1 MNDQVFDLLGNDG
14 EVYGPYRVTELQK
27 LIDVNRADRQS
38 QIRESGTDNRWR
50 SMETILSTQ
59 KTGSDSLEK
68 QKSDTFVT
76 GSTVEGVYDLIGDD
90 GVTYG
95 PYRVSELQELLDE
108 DRANWQSQIRES
120 GTENQWRALEAVIR
134 ASQEPHVD
142 LDEILTDIPRLNVGQ
157 ALSDG
162 TALFKQYVGLLVG
175 AFTLFVLIMMIVTPI
190 PFAKMLVS
198 TPLTAGLII
207 VVLNLK
213 RTGRGS
219 VKDRCEGCDRC
230 FPLLIG
236 IGLGQVI
243 LFFAAAGPGGIALII
258 GVIRV
263 WRAAEADQEP
273 GVAVVVVLVSG
284 CLLIGIMACVGMPLT
299 IFAPWLAADKDLS
312 FGESFRVAIKVG
324 WKNLFPLS
332 ILLGIGLLSAVAG
345 FSMCGIGLLVSGA
358 WATTVLALA
367 YEQLFTRERVLH
379 DG

>member
-1 MNDQVFDLLGNDG
+1 MNDQLFDLLGNDG

-219 VKDRCEGCDRC
+219 VKDLFEGFDRC
-230 FPLLIG
+230 FPRLIG

-243 LFFAAAGPGGIALII
+243 LFFAAAVPGGIALII

-273 GVAVVVVLVSG
+273 GVAVVVLLVSG
-284 CLLIGIMACVGMPLT
+284 CLLIGIMACVVMPLT

-332 ILLGIGLLSAVAG
+332 ILMGVGLLSFAAG

-358 WATTVLALA
+358 WATTGLAMA

>member
-1 MNDQVFDLLGNDG
+1 MNDQLFDLLGNDG

-27 LIDVNRADRQS
+27 LIDDNRADRQS

-120 GTENQWRALEAVIR
+120 GTDNQWRALEAVIR
-134 ASQEPHVD
+134 GCQEPHVD

-162 TALFKQYVGLLVG
+162 TALFKQYFGLLVG
-175 AFTLFVLIMMIVTPI
+175 AFTLFVLIMMIVAPI
-190 PFAKMLVS
+190 PFAIMLVA

-207 VVLNLK
+207 LGLNLK
-213 RTGRGS
+213 RTGSGS
-219 VKDRCEGCDRC
+219 VKDLFEGFDRC
-230 FPLLIG
+230 FPRLIG

-243 LFFAAAGPGGIALII
+243 LFFAAAVPGGITVII
-258 GVIRV
+258 GFISA

-273 GVAVVVVLVSG
+273 GVGVVVLLVSG
-284 CLLIGIMACVGMPLT
+284 CLLIGIMVCVVMPLT

-358 WATTVLALA
+358 WAITVLTMA

>member
-1 MNDQVFDLLGNDG
+1 MNDQLFDLLGNDG

-219 VKDRCEGCDRC
+219 VKDLFEGFDRC
-230 FPLLIG
+230 FPRLIG

-243 LFFAAAGPGGIALII
+243 LFFAAAVPGGIALII

-273 GVAVVVVLVSG
+273 GVAVVVLLVSG
-284 CLLIGIMACVGMPLT
+284 SLLIGIIAFVVMALT
-299 IFAPWLAADKDLS
+299 IFAPCLAADKDLS

-358 WATTVLALA
+358 WATTVLAMA
-367 YEQLFTRERVLH
+367 YEQLFTRQRVLH

>member
-1 MNDQVFDLLGNDG
+1 MNDQLFDLLGNDG

-59 KTGSDSLEK
+59 KTSSDSLEK

-219 VKDRCEGCDRC
+219 VKDLFEGFDRC
-230 FPLLIG
+230 FPRLIG

-243 LFFAAAGPGGIALII
+243 LFFAAAVPGGIALII

-284 CLLIGIMACVGMPLT
+284 CLLIGIMACVVMPLT

-358 WATTVLALA
+358 WATTVLAMA

>member
-1 MNDQVFDLLGNDG
+1 MNDQLFDLLGNDG

-219 VKDRCEGCDRC
+219 VKDLFEGFDRC
-230 FPLLIG
+230 FPRLIG

-243 LFFAAAGPGGIALII
+243 LFFAAAVPGGIALII

-273 GVAVVVVLVSG
+273 GVAVVVLLVSG
-284 CLLIGIMACVGMPLT
+284 CLLIGIMACVVMPLT

-358 WATTVLALA
+358 WATTVLAMA

>member
-1 MNDQVFDLLGNDG
+1 MNDQLFDLLGNDG

-219 VKDRCEGCDRC
+219 VKDLFEGFDRC
-230 FPLLIG
+230 FPRLIG

-243 LFFAAAGPGGIALII
+243 LFFAAAVPGGIALII

-284 CLLIGIMACVGMPLT
+284 CLLIGIMACVVMPLT

-358 WATTVLALA
+358 WATTVLAMA

>member
-1 MNDQVFDLLGNDG
+1 MNDQLFDLLGNDG

-27 LIDVNRADRQS
+27 LIDDNRADRQS

-120 GTENQWRALEAVIR
+120 GTDNQWRALEAVIR
-134 ASQEPHVD
+134 GCQEPHVD

-162 TALFKQYVGLLVG
+162 TALFKQYFGLLVG

-190 PFAKMLVS
+190 PFAPMLVAP
-198 TPLTAGLII
+198 PLTAGLII
-207 VVLNLK
+207 LGLNLK
-213 RTGRGS
+213 RTGSGS
-219 VKDRCEGCDRC
+219 VKDLFEGFDRC
-230 FPLLIG
+230 FPRLIG

-243 LFFAAAGPGGIALII
+243 LFFAAAVPGGITVII
-258 GVIRV
+258 GVISA

-273 GVAVVVVLVSG
+273 GVGVVAG
-284 CLLIGIMACVGMPLT
+284 CLLIGIMVCVVMPLT

-324 WKNLFPLS
+324 WKNLFPLC
-332 ILLGIGLLSAVAG
+332 ILLGVGLLSAVAG
-345 FSMCGIGLLVSGA
+345 LCMCGIGLLVSGA
-358 WATTVLALA
+358 WATTVLAMA

>member
-1 MNDQVFDLLGNDG
+1 MNDQLFDLLGNDG

-142 LDEILTDIPRLNVGQ
+142 LDEILTDIPRLNVGRLCQ
-157 ALSDG
+157 MVRRCSNN
-162 TALFKQYVGLLVG
+162 
-175 AFTLFVLIMMIVTPI
+175 
-190 PFAKMLVS
+190 MLV
-198 TPLTAGLII
+198 
-207 VVLNLK
+207 
-213 RTGRGS
+213 
-219 VKDRCEGCDRC
+219 
-230 FPLLIG
+230 F
-236 IGLGQVI
+236 
-243 LFFAAAGPGGIALII
+243 
-258 GVIRV
+258 
-263 WRAAEADQEP
+263 
-273 GVAVVVVLVSG
+273 
-284 CLLIGIMACVGMPLT
+284 
-299 IFAPWLAADKDLS
+299 WLALLRFLS
-312 FGESFRVAIKVG
+312 
-324 WKNLFPLS
+324 
-332 ILLGIGLLSAVAG
+332 
-345 FSMCGIGLLVSGA
+345 
-358 WATTVLALA
+358 
-367 YEQLFTRERVLH
+367 
-379 DG
+379 

>member
-1 MNDQVFDLLGNDG
+1 MNDQLFDLLGNDG

-219 VKDRCEGCDRC
+219 VKDLFEGFDRC
-230 FPLLIG
+230 FPRLIG

-243 LFFAAAGPGGIALII
+243 LFFAAAVPGGIALII

-284 CLLIGIMACVGMPLT
+284 CLLIGIMACVVMPLT

-332 ILLGIGLLSAVAG
+332 ILRGIGLLSAVAG

-358 WATTVLALA
+358 WATTVLAMA